1 MEILSSLVGQN
12 IPVFWADSFFYLFSI
27 TLIAGL
33 IGIRYLIKKVTFK
46 NNEYKQTQQLH
57 IAKIDLIRKDH
68 GDKVEDLQT
77 QMLQK
82 EEDRT
87 RQWIESEK
95 ETLHVLN
102 GVSSLLELK
111 ENISRIDSQK
121 IISKL
126 EEIKSIVDKKRND
139 E

>member
-12 IPVFWADSFFYLFSI
+12 TLFFWENIFFYLFSI
-27 TLIAGL
+27 TLISGF
-33 IGIRYLIKKVTFK
+33 IGIRYLMNKLVIKT
-46 NNEYKQTQQLH
+46 NENKQSQQQH
-57 IAKIDLIRKDH
+57 TAKIDSIRKDH
-68 GDKVEDLQT
+68 VNKVDDLHV

-102 GVSSLLELK
+102 GVSSLLELS
-111 ENISRIDSQK
+111 ENISRVESKK
-121 IISKL
+121 ILTKL
-126 EEIKSIVDKKRND
+126 EEIKSIVDKKL
-139 E
+139 EHE